1 MRKFP
6 GLRVRQRCLLSTGTH
21 VACLHFSETPAGNS
35 LFEGNHKVT
44 HVHTR
49 YLGFYESSPT
59 MMCDVFFVFKSPNL
73 VLFGSNTE

>member
-6 GLRVRQRCLLSTGTH
+6 GLRVRQSERCLLSTGTH

-35 LFEGNHKVT
+35 LFKGNHKVT

-49 YLGFYESSPT
+49 LYLGFYESSLT
-59 MMCDVFFVFKSPNL
+59 LMSDVFFGF
-73 VLFGSNTE
+73 